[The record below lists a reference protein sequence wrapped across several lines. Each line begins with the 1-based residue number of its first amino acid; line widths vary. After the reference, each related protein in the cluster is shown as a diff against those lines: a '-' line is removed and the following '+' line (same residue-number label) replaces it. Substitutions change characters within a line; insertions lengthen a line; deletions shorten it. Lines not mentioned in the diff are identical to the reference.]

1 LPRERESRL
10 DLAEVKVL
18 ELLSRG
24 FSLRRACEQAG
35 VKYGSIYPRIL
46 AYERMGVLRKYD
58 RKWVIDKDNLRKYI
72 VERRVSELKELLDLL
87 MLLNIKREIS
97 EAIKSG
103 NKIIEVKF
111 SKVLHPL
118 SLKVERE
125 NAVITVPKGVY
136 EEYSCALGKIEL
148 HCVFKL
154 MELVE
159 YISMPVDDFLK
170 MLGL

>member
-1 LPRERESRL
+1 MNSPLPPFVFPPVMISS
-10 DLAEVKVL
+10 K
-18 ELLSRG
+18 
-24 FSLRRACEQAG
+24 
-35 VKYGSIYPRIL
+35 KY
-46 AYERMGVLRKYD
+46 
-58 RKWVIDKDNLRKYI
+58 
-72 VERRVSELKELLDLL
+72 
-87 MLLNIKREIS
+87 
-97 EAIKSG
+97 
-103 NKIIEVKF
+103 KF

-136 EEYSCALGKIEL
+136 EEYSCALRKIEL